1 MYFIKTKG
9 TAKIP
14 DYVQI
19 RDNNFALIEHITLN
33 KINDFINNS
42 DFNDKQK
49 IKDILADAPFGKII
63 KID

>member
-9 TAKIP
+9 TAQIP

-33 KINDFINNS
+33 KINDFINKS
-42 DFNDKQK
+42 DFNNKQK
-49 IKDILADAPFGKII
+49 IKDELAKAPFGKII
-63 KID
+63 KIN

>member
-49 IKDILADAPFGKII
+49 IKDMLADAPFGKII

>member
-19 RDNNFALIEHITLN
+19 RGNNFALIEHITLN

-49 IKDILADAPFGKII
+49 IKDMLADAPFGKII